1 LEFEPKNKTTSTT
14 NYIKLEDGGGARRG
28 ELDGFV
34 QQRGRHHGG

>member
-1 LEFEPKNKTTSTT
+1 MEFEPKKKETSTT
-14 NYIKLEDGGGARRG
+14 NYIKLEDGDGACRG